1 MMNPTESYTVQF
13 TKEDRPLFDRFQLQL
28 NTAQLRRRQQQV
40 ISEARPDFGMS
51 VPPVVER
58 RIRSRNRTE
67 REWQHRTPKKTQ
79 ESHLGAVAA

>member
-1 MMNPTESYTVQF
+1 MMNPTESHTVHF

-28 NTAQLRRRQQQV
+28 DTAQLRRHKLQGV
-40 ISEARPDFGMS
+40 SGVRPDFGMS

-67 REWQHRTPKKTQ
+67 REWHHRTLKQAQ

>member
-1 MMNPTESYTVQF
+1 MINPTESHTVQF
-13 TKEDRPLFDRFQLQL
+13 TKEGRPLFDRFQLQL
-28 NTAQLRRRQQQV
+28 DTAQLRRRQLQV
-40 ISEARPDFGMS
+40 VSWARPDFGMS

-67 REWQHRTPKKTQ
+67 REWHQRTQKQTQ